1 MTALFIDDIAYC
13 ERLWRKFSPGKNLF
27 DLWEFRGPFLTEFK
41 YSPHFLLAK
50 KGDDEMGIIPLW
62 YVTEQETYFLFGD
75 TGDECHWQEE
85 NDFWVTD
92 PDVLGEL
99 LENIPHPCVL
109 NNLTSNAALSLQS
122 YFEVSSANK
131 KQFLD
136 ISVFQNVE
144 DYLDFLP
151 KKERSNLRGA
161 FRKIESLEP
170 LIVEN
175 QISNLRDLFNFNKQR
190 FVNSP
195 LHDERL
201 QKTFE
206 ILFKNGLKADSL
218 YKSKLMA
225 VYVGDKVAGVDLV
238 FSFNGIY
245 YPFLCGNNVIDFPG
259 IGHFLNLKDIEDAL
273 SSKMKMIDFL
283 ESDPGSYKEKFFKSK
298 PQFKCLI

>member
-1 MTALFIDDIAYC
+1 MTVEVIHDISEC

-27 DLWEFRGPFLTEFK
+27 DLWEFKAPFLTAFK
-41 YSPHFLLAK
+41 YTPYFLLAK
-50 KGDDEMGIIPLW
+50 EGDDERGIIPLW
-62 YVTEQETYFLFGD
+62 YVTEQKTYFLLGD

-85 NDFWVTD
+85 NYFWVND
-92 PDVLGEL
+92 SDALGKL
-99 LENIPHPCVL
+99 LENIPRPCVL
-109 NNLTSNAALSLQS
+109 NNLTSSAALSLQP

-136 ISVFQNVE
+136 ISAFHTPE
-144 DYLDFLP
+144 DYLNFLP

-161 FRKIESLEP
+161 CRKIEALEP
-170 LIVEN
+170 RIIEN
-175 QISNLRDLFNFNKQR
+175 QLQNLKDLFNFNKKR
-190 FVNSP
+190 FADSP
-195 LHDERL
+195 LKDERL

-206 ILFKNGLKADSL
+206 ILFKNGLESNSP
-218 YKSKLMA
+218 YNSKLMA

-238 FSFNGIY
+238 FSFNEIY
-245 YPFLCGNNVIDFPG
+245 YPFLCGNNVVDFPG

-283 ESDPGSYKEKFFKSK
+283 ESDPGSYKEKFFESK